1 MIVTDRD
8 LRRRLGA
15 VAAAAMATML
25 TSCSNIDGGGALG
38 VGNNA
43 QDSEDAVSVDR
54 RREIIGRQERT
65 PAPTPA
71 PNSKQDPK
79 KAKGD
84 LEAPSALL
92 TAVKDDLARRLLVKS
107 DTIAVVS
114 AVQVT
119 WPDGGMGCGRPGEAY
134 TQATIQGYKIILSA
148 SGKEYPYHSDLRGRF
163 ILCESGGSVVPVRE
177 QLQGP
182 APAQ

>member
-15 VAAAAMATML
+15 VAAAAMATVL
-25 TSCSNIDGGGALG
+25 TSCSNTDGGGALG

-43 QDSEDAVSVDR
+43 QDSGDAVPVDR

-65 PAPTPA
+65 PAPTAA
-71 PNSKQDPK
+71 PDSK

-84 LEAPSALL
+84 LEAPTALL

-163 ILCESGGSVVPVRE
+163 ILCESGGPVAPVRE

-182 APAQ
+182 APAR